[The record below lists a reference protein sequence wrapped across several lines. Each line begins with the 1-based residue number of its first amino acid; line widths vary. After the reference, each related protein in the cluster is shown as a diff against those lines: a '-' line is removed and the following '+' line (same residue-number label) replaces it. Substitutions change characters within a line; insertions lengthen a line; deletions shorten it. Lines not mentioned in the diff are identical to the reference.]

1 MEPSQHSISMLIV
14 EDEKVTR
21 EVIVVMISRKFPDVA
36 TYIAENGKVGVELF
50 KEHAPE
56 IVITDIQ
63 MPVMDGIEMAGEIKS
78 LNAGTKIIVL
88 TAFDS
93 TDFYEKFKEIG
104 FHDFLPKPID
114 FGKLFAAIEK
124 CLAEIAMERRLAHL
138 EEMSKVREAR
148 K

>member
-1 MEPSQHSISMLIV
+1 MEPLQHSISMLIV

-21 EVIVVMISRKFPDVA
+21 EVIGVMISRKFPDVA
-36 TYIAENGKVGVELF
+36 TYTAENGKVGVELF
-50 KEHAPE
+50 KEHTPE

-78 LNAGTKIIVL
+78 LKTGTKFIVL

-93 TDFYEKFKEIG
+93 TDFHDKFKEIG
-104 FHDFLPKPID
+104 FHDFLAKPID
-114 FGKLFAAIEK
+114 FGKLFAAIGK
-124 CLAEIAMERRLAHL
+124 CIAEIAM
-138 EEMSKVREAR
+138 AR